1 MILSIFPTNGGA
13 KTQSPG
19 QGKKNKI
26 MMKPKSLAQ
35 PDKLFFGQ
43 FKDDTGK

>member
-1 MILSIFPTNGGA
+1 
-13 KTQSPG
+13 
-19 QGKKNKI
+19 

-43 FKDDTGK
+43 FKDDTGKWLGNVYLYIFKNVYSIEKGSIF